1 MNKKGQ
7 KTLIGFAL
15 FTVALVLMLAALS
28 TIDVFKESLDE
39 VRGNPNLNCPGTPN
53 FNQTQFDEDNS
64 FEFNQSVKRP
74 TCFVTGISMVWFI
87 GAFLI
92 ALVVWVVGNFRKAK

>member
-1 MNKKGQ
+1 MNKKAQ

-15 FTVALVLMLAALS
+15 LTVALVLLLAALS

-39 VRGNPNLNCPGTPN
+39 VRGNENLNCPGTPN
-53 FNQTQFDEDNS
+53 FNQTTYDEDTGTN
-64 FEFNQSVKRP
+64 NATVRRP

-87 GAFLI
+87 GAFLL
-92 ALVVWVVGNFRKAK
+92 ALVSWIVGNFRKAK